1 MSDALLIKKTFS
13 NIFPKIEFDKK
24 SINEILN
31 IVKHD
36 KKNLDNNLNFVL
48 LTKIGNSIWDVNVSE
63 KSVLKSFEYYDS

>member
-1 MSDALLIKKTFS
+1 MNSVL
-13 NIFPKIEFDKK
+13 EFDKK